1 MELAFFSD
9 SETRDLN
16 GPKEAQS
23 FATFPFVRG
32 ILITGF
38 APRVSRDDFLR
49 LSVVF
54 LRLASLGAAVAY
66 AVIVR

>member
-1 MELAFFSD
+1 M
-9 SETRDLN
+9 
-16 GPKEAQS
+16 
-23 FATFPFVRG
+23 RG
-32 ILITGF
+32 ILITSF
-38 APRVSRDDFLR
+38 APRISRDDFLR